1 MWKPFFTRSIRN
13 FYTYAW
19 LSLFMLSFTTAIQAS
34 ETLTRDFQQPVH
46 IEADRE
52 FLDLKNHL
60 FQVQGQVI
68 VTQGSLK
75 IQADELFIEGF
86 GQTPENDQRLIA
98 SGQPATYTQE
108 VEVDIF
114 VTAHAKKI
122 TYDTLTRI
130 LVLEGEAEFIQQDN
144 FLKAARITYDL
155 EAQTIVAERSYGAD
169 GAAGIAGTEN
179 ETQRVRVS
187 LMPQNIEKE
196 GQKEKE
202 PSSQEQP

>member
-1 MWKPFFTRSIRN
+1 
-13 FYTYAW
+13 
-19 LSLFMLSFTTAIQAS
+19 MLSFTTAIQAS

-98 SGQPATYTQE
+98 SGQPATYTQG